1 MAPLAAI
8 FGCAGTR
15 LTPRES
21 GFFRDCRPW
30 GFILFQRNVEDDAQL
45 RALVDDLRDA
55 AGHQAP
61 VLIDQEGGRVARLLP
76 PRWTG
81 WQDVRPWL
89 RGLPEPAR
97 TDAMRLRYRVIGQE
111 LRDLGIDVNCAPMAD
126 VAQPQTHPMIR
137 ARCYGDDPQAVAAA
151 GAAVAEGLLAA
162 GVLPVLKHIPGHGR
176 PSADSHEE
184 LPQVDTPLAEL
195 EATDF
200 LPFRALAHLPLGMT
214 AHVRMTAL
222 DAKRPV
228 TLSAPAMRY
237 VRERIGFDGAMMSDD
252 LSMGALGGPM
262 GARVEAAHAAGCD
275 LSLHCN
281 GNPAEMEAIAEAAP
295 MLQAEALRRTD
306 AALALRDGLR
316 PEQVPIPELLAQLR
330 LLEQEARHA

>member
-1 MAPLAAI
+1 MDRLAAI
-8 FGCAGTR
+8 FGCSGPR
-15 LTPRES
+15 LSPREAA
-21 GFFRDCRPW
+21 FFREAQPW
-30 GFILFQRNVEDDAQL
+30 GFILFQRNVEDGAQL
-45 RALVDDLRDA
+45 RRLVEDLRDA
-55 AGHQAP
+55 AGHAAP

-81 WQDVRPWL
+81 WQNALAWL
-89 RGLPEPAR
+89 EGLPESAR
-97 TDAMRLRYRVIGQE
+97 PEAMRLRYRVIGQE
-111 LRDLGIDVNCAPMAD
+111 LRELGIDVNCAPMVD
-126 VAQPQTHPMIR
+126 VAQPQTHPAIR
-137 ARCYGDDPQAVAAA
+137 ERCYGDDPQLVAEA

-184 LPQVDTPLAEL
+184 LPQVETPLEEL
-195 EATDF
+195 EAVDF

-222 DAKRPV
+222 DRKCPV
-228 TLSAPAMRY
+228 TVSAPAMRY
-237 VRERIGFDGAMMSDD
+237 IRETIGFDGALMSDD

-281 GNPAEMEAIAEAAP
+281 GKPSEMEAIAEAAP
-295 MLQAEALRRTD
+295 MLQGDALRRTD
-306 AALALRDGLR
+306 AALSLRDGLT
-316 PEQVPIPELLAQLR
+316 PETVPIPELLAQLR
-330 LLEQEARHA
+330 RLEQEVRHA